1 MPGEPILI
9 VDDQPMNLELAE
21 AALESDGYEIR
32 TARSAEEALRVIAG
46 GFRPRLI
53 LMDIQMPGMDGLA
66 LTRRLRADASL
77 RGVIIVALTAY
88 AMVGDEQRMLAAGCD
103 AYIPKPI
110 DTRTFP
116 RQVKDAL
123 DAGTR
128 GPEPTAD
135 IGRPRG

>member
-1 MPGEPILI
+1 MPADPILV

-32 TARSAEEALRVIAG
+32 TARSAEEALHLIAG

-66 LTRRLRADASL
+66 LTQRIREDVSMSDV
-77 RGVIIVALTAY
+77 VIIALTAY
-88 AMVGDEQRMLAAGCD
+88 AMAGDEQRMLAAGCD

-128 GPEPTAD
+128 GAN
-135 IGRPRG
+135 R